1 MPNPSISFFENEPV
15 IHQRKQSHIMPMYQ
29 RDWDRVKK
37 MAGRIK
43 SPSRF
48 LSAVSS
54 FAAGVFSSSLVS
66 LISIYSERESHPTT
80 YQALIYAIIISLTVS
95 VFFYLIALTNKRDI
109 IVRGKELVDEMTNI
123 ENDFITP
130 IESTK
135 EYDV

>member
-1 MPNPSISFFENEPV
+1 
-15 IHQRKQSHIMPMYQ
+15 MPMYK
-29 RDWDRVKK
+29 RDWDRVKE

-48 LSAVSS
+48 LYAASS

-66 LISIYSERESHPTT
+66 LIPIYSERESHPTE
-80 YQALIYAIIISLTVS
+80 YHEVIFVIIISLAVS
-95 VFFYLIALTNKRDI
+95 VLFYLMALNNKREI
-109 IVRGKELVDEMTNI
+109 TVRGKELIDEMTNI
-123 ENDFITP
+123 ENDYITP